1 MNEDA
6 PNEKIKCCMSEL
18 YIKCKDKNAYHLS
31 QQFLLSAQCVN
42 SDCMTANIHVNIYED
57 WNW

>member
-6 PNEKIKCCMSEL
+6 PDEKIKCCMSEL

-42 SDCMTANIHVNIYED
+42 SDCMTGTFVQPTYM
-57 WNW
+57 